1 MPNHPRTTSAL
12 LLAAI
17 GFAAIFSPGVLA
29 AGGKTQLEAANK
41 LVAAPPGNTSA
52 DPILFP
58 AIAAMTPPPAVLTDW
73 WTASLMTTSSPEWE
87 EVAAWAAAE
96 PQQKAIEALAKV
108 ADTKA
113 KSLLTL
119 PYTAKG
125 VDPEWVKAGL
135 VIETDADGVLAGA
148 KFKYLEAMKPL
159 VLLATVE
166 SERLA
171 ATGEGRKAGKLML
184 ETLRLGRI
192 VADRPG
198 LAEKL
203 MGIQLMHHAAERLRD
218 LVYQHPDAFKIEDL
232 KQGVIELDERI
243 VNVMKIRLPEAN
255 RLAAEQLIEM
265 TIEDRGEVD
274 AGKLGATMSRLASS
288 NRPLMRFSEA
298 AKWKKVADVHA
309 GWFDSQDQLKKLWGD
324 WTTRWNLQ
332 DLHDP
337 LLRKATDFQKM
348 PKAKFAILDETL
360 AGVDLMRDRR
370 LRLLAEMSGTRASL
384 AVVALSKRSR
394 AMPPAVQAVIPDFA
408 RREYLTDPYAY
419 DRRYRT
425 LQQLEY
431 FVPIR
436 DQKFGPRELPRPHD
450 VLVIIGEG
458 EIAPAASGDLAGLVT
473 NMGETLLALRKIVGD
488 KSVSGVAEALKGMTV
503 TPRDRAIFTQMLL
516 MMRQDV
522 ASGQNIAEIVKE
534 EIMATPTGQIR
545 RIARELE
552 VDPDSLK
559 AYAAEVFSG
568 LYNSQTIQNARQYLS
583 SSTATVSDDVI
594 KQVRDEFFAISFRQD
609 TIDKYLKKTETSTE
623 APEMSGGRTAFIAKL
638 DEKVFLLYSVGPDG
652 QDNEARNVGADGD
665 DILYWPPVISLYRE
679 NSK

>member
-17 GFAAIFSPGVLA
+17 GFAATLSPGALA

-41 LVAAPPGNTSA
+41 LVVAPAGNTSA

-58 AIAAMTPPPAVLTDW
+58 AIAAMTPPPSVLTDW
-73 WTASLMTTSSPEWE
+73 WTASLLTASSPEWE

-96 PQQKAIEALAKV
+96 PQQKAIEAVAKL

-113 KSLLTL
+113 KYLLTL

-125 VDPEWVKAGL
+125 VDPEWVNAGL
-135 VIETDADGVLAGA
+135 VIETDAEGVLAGA
-148 KFKYLEAMKPL
+148 KFKYLDAMKPL

-166 SERLA
+166 GERLA
-171 ATGEGRKAGKLML
+171 ASGEGRKAGKLML

-203 MGIQLMHHAAERLRD
+203 MGIQLMHNAAERLRD
-218 LVYQHPDAFKIEDL
+218 LVYLHPDAFKIEDL

-243 VNVMKIRLPEAN
+243 INVMKIRLPEAN

-265 TIEDRGEVD
+265 TIEDRGEAD

-288 NRPLMRFSEA
+288 DRPLTRFSEA
-298 AKWKKVADVHA
+298 AKWKKVAGIHA

-337 LLRKATDFQKM
+337 LLRKATDYQKM

-360 AGVDLMRDRR
+360 AGVDQMRDRR

-394 AMPPAVQAVIPDFA
+394 AMPPAVQAVVPDFA

-436 DQKFGPRELPRPHD
+436 DQKFGPRELPRPHE
-450 VLVIIGEG
+450 VTVVVGEG
-458 EIAPAASGDLAGLVT
+458 DIAPAASGDLAGMVIG
-473 NMGETLLALRKIVGD
+473 MGEMLLVIKKTMATTPTAGVMEAIKKIPI
-488 KSVSGVAEALKGMTV
+488 
-503 TPRDRAIFTQMLL
+503 TPRERAEYSQMLL
-516 MMRQDV
+516 VMSQNL
-522 ASGQNIAEIVKE
+522 ASGQNIADIVKQ
-534 EIMATPTGQIR
+534 EILATPTGQIR
-545 RIARELE
+545 RIARDLE
-552 VDPDSLK
+552 MSPDDVK
-559 AYAAEVFSG
+559 AYAAEVFGG
-568 LYNSQTIQNARQYLS
+568 LYASQTIQNARQSGL
-583 SSTATVSDDVI
+583 TGTISDDVLR
-594 KQVRDEFFAISFRQD
+594 QVRDEFLTLSLRQETLD
-609 TIDKYLKKTETSTE
+609 RYLKKAP
-623 APEMSGGRTAFIAKL
+623 APEASAEPEIAGKTTFTAKL

-652 QDNEARNVGADGD
+652 LDNEARNVGAGGD
-665 DILYWPPVISLYRE
+665 DILYWPSVLSLFRE
-679 NSK
+679 YQN